1 MPLFTDDEIDVPY
14 LLSRKNPCVI
24 IIDCRSKAITEQQ
37 ADLNRWLRD
46 FSEEAKHMLTRK
58 LDRTDID
65 ACIVTVGTTIEVGGY
80 FLKASEGF
88 PELQLKY
95 GTGASLEEA
104 MEIALNLLEERKH
117 QYQWAGLIYNK
128 PKLYILSADIVNYC
142 ASIAETENRIHCM
155 IRDNKIKFY
164 PIVCL
169 PKFLMDAGER
179 HLRDACLPT
188 LQAPLELSMF
198 VTEDYWSVPMAHLF
212 DNEDG
217 SLFDPPLPSA
227 ITIGL

>member
-1 MPLFTDDEIDVPY
+1 MPLFTDDEIGVPC
-14 LLSRKNPCVI
+14 LSARKNPCVI

-46 FSEEAKHMLTRK
+46 FSEEAKYMLTGK
-58 LDRTDID
+58 IDCADID
-65 ACIVTVGTTIEVGGY
+65 ACIVTVGTTIEGGGS

-104 MEIALNLLEERKH
+104 IEIALNLLEERKH

-169 PKFLMDAGER
+169 PKFLMDAGK
-179 HLRDACLPT
+179 HNLQNACLPT
-188 LQAPLELSMF
+188 LQAPVELAMYVS
-198 VTEDYWSVPMAHLF
+198 EDYWSVPMAHLF

-217 SLFDPPLPSA
+217 SLFDPPLPST
-227 ITIGL
+227 ITCEL